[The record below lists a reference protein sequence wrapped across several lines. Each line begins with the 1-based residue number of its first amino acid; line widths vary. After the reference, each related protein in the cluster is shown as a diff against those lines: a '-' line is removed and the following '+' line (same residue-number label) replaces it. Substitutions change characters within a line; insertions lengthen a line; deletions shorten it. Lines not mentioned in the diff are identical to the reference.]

1 MPPDQFHPVQ
11 IQLGIRYSTVL
22 ILHEGLKA
30 SVRATLPDIVVPRK
44 DNFWRVGVRTD
55 CQIESEPDERREG
68 GAVKKQ
74 ENWVEQ
80 LYISPIGQAPQ
91 VPTAFYDPQT
101 PCPAQLMA
109 DFKKGQDSRQTKE
122 KAQYTDQGRFGP
134 CMYSMIAIMSVTPS
148 FVSTRYHGGNF
159 GCETHGFSWTDRA
172 SVSRLDDG
180 APVQYSHL
188 LGDDG
193 WQEYNRVLIESGKD
207 LESSGLNCGIHAA
220 EHLDPSD
227 PLRTRDIGWDLERE
241 KGKWAAEALYQP
253 GNALCQYGGRLSLAL
268 PKELVGDDVLRPDW
282 ASLEMQIKGLKDA
295 FTSPTGDLVVA
306 VTESKM
312 EVYALNGQQVGKKLL
327 ALPADR
333 VVMVQWATGKYVKAW
348 ASELQKWQRNGLP
361 PSAIRKQQDN
371 N

>member
-1 MPPDQFHPVQ
+1 MSLLCPLSLYTSQGGAMFHGRSTGCLLLLSLAATLAPPSRAQQSGVLIGIAKDLMPPDQFHPVQ

-207 LESSGLNCGIHAA
+207 LESSGL
-220 EHLDPSD
+220 
-227 PLRTRDIGWDLERE
+227 
-241 KGKWAAEALYQP
+241 
-253 GNALCQYGGRLSLAL
+253 
-268 PKELVGDDVLRPDW
+268 
-282 ASLEMQIKGLKDA
+282 
-295 FTSPTGDLVVA
+295 
-306 VTESKM
+306 
-312 EVYALNGQQVGKKLL
+312 
-327 ALPADR
+327 
-333 VVMVQWATGKYVKAW
+333 
-348 ASELQKWQRNGLP
+348 
-361 PSAIRKQQDN
+361 
-371 N
+371 